1 LKHAT
6 NHIQT
11 RWQPLKQNTMKNLT
25 LFFFGLLIL
34 GCSSDDGN
42 ETTTE
47 EIVNSLK
54 YTVKLKNEPNEIIYI
69 QEYSFDEQG
78 KVISE
83 NYTNINNPQ
92 HSHLSTF
99 EYDDNGRI
107 LKEIRDG
114 EVFFNVIWTNDFAEV
129 YNIQNQKIS
138 GFNFNGET
146 LTDYKLGFYTN
157 NIRTKNLNYDSNLN
171 IVSIENETEIY
182 VEYLNYDL
190 SKRNPLNFIASI
202 GILRIDYKPYFKNIF
217 GTEKVYPFEG
227 DDYTQP
233 LTFYE
238 YSYEFNSDNRVYQ
251 IEDEKT
257 LIYTQQFEYE

>member
-1 LKHAT
+1 
-6 NHIQT
+6 
-11 RWQPLKQNTMKNLT
+11 MKNLT

-69 QEYSFDEQG
+69 QEYSFDEQE

-138 GFNFNGET
+138 
-146 LTDYKLGFYTN
+146 
-157 NIRTKNLNYDSNLN
+157 
-171 IVSIENETEIY
+171 
-182 VEYLNYDL
+182 
-190 SKRNPLNFIASI
+190 
-202 GILRIDYKPYFKNIF
+202 
-217 GTEKVYPFEG
+217 
-227 DDYTQP
+227 
-233 LTFYE
+233 
-238 YSYEFNSDNRVYQ
+238 EFNYLTSIVIQKESKDYQ
-251 IEDEKT
+251 IKSKVVNSVGESDWSEPVVVKAVVTKKT
-257 LIYTQQFEYE
+257 TITCVKGKLIKKVTAVKPICPSGYKVKK